1 MLYLWQAG
9 PHCCKLLAVGK
20 REGDVLKG
28 QQASQLSESPADT
41 IMVATTKIQ
50 TAVIMGS
57 IGHLNLEVM
66 LDSGSSISLLA
77 QANVEQM
84 TNITEKPVPKVL
96 LRTAS
101 GIPLPVVKYVTASVL
116 VQNMETML
124 HDFFVVSDLIVPAI
138 LGLDFLQQ
146 HDLVL
151 DFSSNAVQVY
161 PKVKHTDVGCQE
173 LQHMV
178 EKTKSNKP
186 HIGTYNS
193 SCQ

>member
-1 MLYLWQAG
+1 MLA
-9 PHCCKLLAVGK
+9 AGK
-20 REGDVLKG
+20 RERDVLEG
-28 QQASQLSESPADT
+28 QWASQVKESPTDA
-41 IMVATTKIQ
+41 IVVATTKIQ

-77 QANVEQM
+77 QVHVAQM

-101 GIPLPVVKYVTASVL
+101 GIPLPVVKYVTATVL
-116 VQNMETML
+116 IQNMETMIQ

-146 HDLVL
+146 HGLVL
-151 DFSSNAVQVY
+151 DFSSNVVQVY
-161 PKVKHTDVGCQE
+161 PKEKHKRCGMSGVTTHGGRSQK
-173 LQHMV
+173 QQA
-178 EKTKSNKP
+178 P
-186 HIGTYNS
+186 HWYNS